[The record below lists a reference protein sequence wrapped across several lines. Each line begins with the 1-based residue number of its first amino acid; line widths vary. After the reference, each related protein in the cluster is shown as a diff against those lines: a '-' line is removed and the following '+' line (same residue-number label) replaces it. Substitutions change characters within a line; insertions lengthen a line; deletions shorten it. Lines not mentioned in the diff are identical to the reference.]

1 MPRGR
6 QRLVAAPVSPSRY
19 IQAPDGHRYH
29 WATTPTFECPHADAI
44 VYTAAEDG
52 DGEGTWTL
60 RPNIADAITAAADVL
75 GADALLLARVLRS
88 RHQAQ
93 GVERMRV
100 DGKLTDRCSVC
111 GTRMHRKG
119 FRAWISAPSTDAS
132 QKRIAARL
140 AMTAPRE
147 TVRTKWHET
156 LKAARG
162 WAAHERDRAAGANKQ
177 RRT

>member
-1 MPRGR
+1 MPRGI
-6 QRLVAAPVSPSRY
+6 QRLVATPVSPSRY

-29 WATTPTFECPHADAI
+29 WATNPTFECPHADAI
-44 VYTAAEDG
+44 VYTAADDG

-60 RPNIADAITAAADVL
+60 RPDTAAAITTAAAVL
-75 GADALLLARVLRS
+75 GADPLLLARVLRS

-93 GVERMRV
+93 GVERLRV

-111 GTRMHRKG
+111 GTRMDRKG
-119 FRAWISAPSTDAS
+119 FRAWITVPSTDES

-140 AMTAPRE
+140 AMTVPRE
-147 TVRTKWHET
+147 TVRTTWHDT

-162 WAAHERDRAAGANKQ
+162 WAEHERDRAAAANK
-177 RRT
+177 RRRS